1 MDLFLSFLMVVAA
14 MLLVGAICQFW
25 TGLRRTSRRLRT
37 LSDSVNSLLP
47 QADRKPDAGEL
58 AQNLT
63 PFVIAGFLLW
73 QKNK

>member
-25 TGLRRTSRRLRT
+25 TGLRRTVRRLRPVREIAT
-37 LSDSVNSLLP
+37 NLLP
-47 QADRKPDAGEL
+47 GEDRKPETGEL

-63 PFVIAGFLLW
+63 PVIIAGFLLW
-73 QKNK
+73 QKSK

>member
-25 TGLRRTSRRLRT
+25 TGLRRTVRRLRPV
-37 LSDSVNSLLP
+37 SEIANSLLP
-47 QADRKPDAGEL
+47 QADREPVGDEL

-63 PFVIAGFLLW
+63 PVIIAGFLLW
-73 QKNK
+73 QKSK

>member
-25 TGLRRTSRRLRT
+25 TGLCRTSRRLKALR
-37 LSDSVNSLLP
+37 DSVNSLLP
-47 QADRKPDAGEL
+47 QAGREPDAGEL

-63 PFVIAGFLLW
+63 PIVIAGFLLW